1 MICLVDPTTCWLM
14 SRLMDS
20 GANYLIVEG
29 GTFKG
34 NTNKPLSI
42 WSFSEGAI
50 KIKFRWRV
58 STSCF
63 RPKTYFLNG
72 NALANL
78 PKVTS
83 LTSLTSLR
91 VNRHPRSNS
100 FEGFGENRQKQNE
113 ECGTEKNNPIWHKTL
128 DNVELLCT
136 SLRQDS
142 TNCPTV

>member
-1 MICLVDPTTCWLM
+1 MICLVDPTTCWLI

-58 STSCF
+58 TTSCF

-72 NALANL
+72 CALANH
-78 PKVTS
+78 PKP
-83 LTSLTSLR
+83 TSLTSLR
-91 VNRHPRSNS
+91 VNRHRRSNS
-100 FEGFGENRQKQNE
+100 FEGFGENRQKQ
-113 ECGTEKNNPIWHKTL
+113 KNAGQRRITPYAKKPWIML
-128 DNVELLCT
+128 DYCVPPWDRIAL
-136 SLRQDS
+136 
-142 TNCPTV
+142 TV